1 NVETYN
7 ATTEAQKGALA
18 GDAQS
23 TASIRLLDPNIV
35 SPTFR
40 QLQQTKQYYTFRQT
54 LNVDRYNIDGESQDT
69 VIAARELDLEG
80 SGERTWINDHT
91 VFTHGYGIVAARG
104 NTVTSDGQP
113 KFVEGGIPSEGK
125 IMDYQPRLYF
135 SPNAPEYS
143 IVGSPEGTEPW
154 EVDYPDDEAPNGV
167 VNNTFS
173 GDGGPSVGNWWN
185 RALYA
190 ARFGAEQILFSDRV
204 TDESQILYYR
214 DPIERVGKV
223 APFLTTEGITYPA
236 VVDQNGDGEGEVVW
250 VVDAYTTTNDYPYS
264 AHQELESAI
273 TDSLSNGGDMVGA
286 LPEYINYIRNSV
298 KAVVNAY
305 DGSVTLYAWNPDDPI
320 LQTWMDIFSGKIK
333 PISEIDG
340 SLMSHLR
347 YPNDLFKV
355 QRELMAQYHLTAAA
369 TFYTGSDFWRVPN
382 DPTEKGDIKQPP
394 YYLTP
399 AMPKEEEANFSLT
412 SSFILDDNQRN
423 VLTGFMAV
431 DSEPG
436 NKDGEIADDY
446 GNIT

>member
-1 NVETYN
+1 AVLPAKAILAVIGVFVALLFVWTGSRGNWRLPAVGVALMVVSGILVGGAYPAIIQAVRVDPNAQVLEAPYIQRHIDATYDAYGLDDVNVETYT
-7 ATTEAQKGALA
+7 ATTEGQKGALP

-91 VFTHGYGIVAARG
+91 VFTHRYAIVAARG

-236 VVDQNGDGEGEVVW
+236 VVDQNGYGEGEVVW
-250 VVDAYTTTNDYPYS
+250 FVDAYTTTNDYPYS

-320 LQTWMDIFSGKIK
+320 LQTWMDIFPGKIK

-347 YPNDLFKV
+347 YPNDLFK
-355 QRELMAQYHLTAAA
+355 
-369 TFYTGSDFWRVPN
+369 
-382 DPTEKGDIKQPP
+382 
-394 YYLTP
+394 
-399 AMPKEEEANFSLT
+399 
-412 SSFILDDNQRN
+412 
-423 VLTGFMAV
+423 
-431 DSEPG
+431 
-436 NKDGEIADDY
+436 
-446 GNIT
+446 